1 MLRVQQ
7 EDSENERIA
16 ELQMQLEEAR
26 RSHSELET
34 ENRYHTTAVIHPS
47 RAISGIVGCVGV
59 PILPNYN

>member
-7 EDSENERIA
+7 EDSENERTA

-34 ENRYHTTAVIHPS
+34 ENRYHAAALKHLS
-47 RAISGIVGCVGV
+47 RAVSSFDRALRKV
-59 PILPNYN
+59 LAS